1 MSFIMKINPMN
12 LISIFEMVL
21 GLASGI
27 MIGAG
32 FLSLLIVLGVIQRL
46 IQLSGTKNLVNFFGG
61 AVILG
66 VLFGTY
72 LSFTD
77 TVWKTSSSL
86 LVVLGLIQGIFN
98 GMVAAALTEILN
110 VFPLLSKRIG
120 MQQYIYWLLM
130 AVVFGK
136 ISGSLFQWLFLVK

>member
-1 MSFIMKINPMN
+1 MN

-77 TVWKTSSSL
+77 TVWKTSSSWL
-86 LVVLGLIQGIFN
+86 IVLGLIQGIFN

>member
-1 MSFIMKINPMN
+1 MKMNPMN

-136 ISGSLFQWLFLVK
+136 ISGSLFQWIFLVK

>member
-1 MSFIMKINPMN
+1 MKMNPMN